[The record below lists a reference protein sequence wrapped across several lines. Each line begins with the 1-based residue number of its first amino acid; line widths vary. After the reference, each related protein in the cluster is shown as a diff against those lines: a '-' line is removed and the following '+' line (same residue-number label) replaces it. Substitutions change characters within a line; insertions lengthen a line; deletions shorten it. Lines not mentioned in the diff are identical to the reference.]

1 MEYLNAV
8 QTEVTDPGGCHQ
20 ILVVGCMVV
29 VNHSQSRLNWSM
41 QD

>member
-20 ILVVGCMVV
+20 ILVVGFMVV
-29 VNHSQSRLNWSM
+29 VNQIAKA
-41 QD
+41 D